1 MTAQRYS
8 EPTYAARYL
17 EAEWGDYLLKH
28 ASFPEGLSHP
38 YPFLDRNVRF
48 YSSIVDM
55 LQETCARCRASSCRA
70 WRTSEAQ
77 AAA

>member
-17 EAEWGDYLLKH
+17 AAEWGDYLLKH
-28 ASFPEGLSHP
+28 AAFPEGLSQP

-48 YSSIVDM
+48 YSSIVEM
-55 LQETCARCRASSCRA
+55 LHENLRAMPDLA
-70 WRTSEAQ
+70 
-77 AAA
+77 